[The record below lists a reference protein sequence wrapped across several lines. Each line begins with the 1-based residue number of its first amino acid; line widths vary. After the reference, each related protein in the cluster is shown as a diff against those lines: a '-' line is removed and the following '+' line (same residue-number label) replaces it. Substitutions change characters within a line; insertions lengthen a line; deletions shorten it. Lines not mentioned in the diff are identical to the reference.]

1 MRTIKAVCE
10 NGQIVLPG
18 EKAPKGRVNVVV
30 TILDEETPRSK
41 PSAVPRDKN
50 AGREFVRRW
59 RGILKGESV
68 EGWQDQK
75 AQELIEKRKRT

>member
-10 NGQIVLPG
+10 DGRIVLPG
-18 EKAPKGRVNVVV
+18 EKAPKGRVDVVV

-41 PSAVPRDKN
+41 ASTVPRDKN
-50 AGREFVRRW
+50 PGKEFVRKW
-59 RGILKGESV
+59 KGILKGESV

-75 AQELIEKRKRT
+75 AQELIERRT